1 MSGTFRFIHAADLH
15 IGSFLN
21 INGKPSKEVQALC
34 REAVYNCFESV
45 CTTAIWYKV
54 DFILICG
61 DVYDSYLRSV
71 RGNRFFINQ
80 CQRLNELN
88 IGVYVIYGNH
98 DASNEKQ
105 ELFHMPQNV
114 HILSSNSAEILEI
127 YKAGEA
133 IAKIVGKSY
142 KLRAEREKVYEN
154 FLLNNDVFNIAML
167 HTALERDNINYIPC
181 TLEELKKV
189 PNIDYWALGH
199 IHKTN
204 ILSAAKP
211 VIAFPGIPQGRDMGE
226 QGQGGVFYVEV
237 SKKEIIH
244 MEFLPIA
251 KVIYKRLEIILG
263 EEINIENFA
272 DLMLEIIEK
281 ARELT
286 YNLPE
291 CPNEFVHSNEALK
304 DEFKGYIVRLVI
316 KGRTLLQDK
325 ITHMKDEDYKQFI
338 DDINEELSF
347 EKYFLW
353 VDSLIFRTTPIMK
366 NYESLKIQ
374 NSIFNDLDEV
384 INMYGQEKE
393 DRLKLVKNWGAIW
406 KQQIYTENIDED
418 KFDFDDEL
426 IEDIIL
432 QARQL
437 VIEKLAEALEI
448 M

>member
-34 REAVYNCFESV
+34 REAVYNGFESI

-80 CQRLNELN
+80 CLRLSAIN
-88 IGVYVIYGNH
+88 ICVYVIYGNH

-105 ELFHMPQNV
+105 ELFHMPENV
-114 HILSSNSAEILEI
+114 HILSSNSVEMLEI
-127 YKAGEA
+127 YKDGEV
-133 IAKIVGKSY
+133 IAKIIGKSY
-142 KLRAEREKVYEN
+142 KQRSEREKVYEN
-154 FLLNNDVFNIAML
+154 YLLNNDVFNIAML
-167 HTALERDNINYIPC
+167 HTTLKGDNINYIPC
-181 TLEELKKV
+181 TLEELKRV

-237 SKKEIIH
+237 ANKEIVN
-244 MEFLPIA
+244 MEILPIA
-251 KVIYKRLEIILG
+251 KVIYKSIEIIIG
-263 EEINIENFA
+263 EEIEIVNFA
-272 DLMLEIIEK
+272 DLMLEILEK
-281 ARELT
+281 SKELI
-286 YNLPE
+286 YNISE
-291 CPNEFVHSNEALK
+291 APNELVCSNEALK

-316 KGRTLLQDK
+316 KGRTQLQDK
-325 ITHMKDEDYKQFI
+325 ISHMKDEDYKQLI
-338 DDINEELSF
+338 EDINAELSL

-353 VDSLIFRTTPIMK
+353 VDSIIFRTTPLMK
-366 NYESLKIQ
+366 DFESLKIQ
-374 NSIFNDLDEV
+374 NSIFSDLDEV
-384 INMYGQEKE
+384 ISLYGQGKE
-393 DRLKLVKNWGAIW
+393 DRIKLVKNWGAIW

>member
-34 REAVYNCFESV
+34 REAVYNGFESV

-114 HILSSNSAEILEI
+114 HILSSNSVEILEV
-127 YKAGEA
+127 YKAGEV

-154 FLLNNDVFNIAML
+154 FILNNDVFNIAML

-181 TLEELKKV
+181 TLEELKKIT
-189 PNIDYWALGH
+189 NIDYWALGH

-237 SKKEIIH
+237 SKKEIIY

-286 YNLPE
+286 YNLSE
-291 CPNEFVHSNEALK
+291 FPNEFVYSNEALK

-353 VDSLIFRTTPIMK
+353 IDSLIFRTTPIMK
-366 NYESLKIQ
+366 DYESLKIQ